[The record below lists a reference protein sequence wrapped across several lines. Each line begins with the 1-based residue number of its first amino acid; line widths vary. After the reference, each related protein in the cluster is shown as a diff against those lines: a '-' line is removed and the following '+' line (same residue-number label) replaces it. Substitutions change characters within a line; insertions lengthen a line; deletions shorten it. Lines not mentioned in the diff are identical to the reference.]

1 MKKVFKGKRFLLLTI
16 GIVLILALDYYLTRG
31 RYPILDK
38 TVSYPSSSKDMIVAT
53 QLSAY
58 PPSTEI
64 ISLTVMNNGS
74 RYREI
79 TNVSIQFYYKGRW
92 YSLKEPNYGGFPS
105 PANGISI
112 SPGEEISL
120 DVGLKKYGLPLRAGH
135 YRAVVEIVRNREYV
149 TAEFD
154 IV

>member
-58 PPSTEI
+58 PPSTEV

-79 TNVSIQFYYKGRW
+79 TNVSIQFYYKEGRLQ
-92 YSLKEPNYGGFPS
+92 LKMMDANSRLTVGVAMALKHGH
-105 PANGISI
+105 ANGEV
-112 SPGEEISL
+112 EE
-120 DVGLKKYGLPLRAGH
+120 GLKAIEEAEK
-135 YRAVVEIVRNREYV
+135 EYV
-149 TAEFD
+149 EFLED
-154 IV
+154 IAIDQIKK